1 MTAEQMKTLRKLVLN
16 SCDVHLS
23 LTKNTYSVKL
33 VDENLYDLIE
43 WVDNYKKEVK

>member
-16 SCDVHLS
+16 SCDVYYD
-23 LTKNTYSVKL
+23 NEEDTYSIEL
-33 VDENLYDLIE
+33 IDENLYDLIE